1 MATVKMLV
9 PTRYEGNSVK
19 RGDTIEVSNLIADRW
34 RKRKIANVIKF
45 TEVDPKVEDE
55 VYTKVPT
62 IEVPKQNIE
71 SIDNKEKDI
80 VIKESLETSNQKEEV
95 IENKR
100 KCDVSMD
107 NNKSTLIA
115 YATEK
120 GIEVNDRMK
129 KEEILD
135 KIYKSI

>member
-9 PTRYEGNSVK
+9 PTRYEGNSIK